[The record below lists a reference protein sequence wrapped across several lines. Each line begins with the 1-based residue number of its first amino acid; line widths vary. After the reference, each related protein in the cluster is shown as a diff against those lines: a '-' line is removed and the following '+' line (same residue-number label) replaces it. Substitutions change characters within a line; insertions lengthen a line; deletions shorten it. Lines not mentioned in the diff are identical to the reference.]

1 VTQALG
7 LGPADAAIFETFV
20 VPRYMAA
27 FGEAVLDMLDSTRA
41 PARVAHLRC
50 RTGYPDRDLAMKLTP
65 GLELHGCDS
74 SVSAIE
80 LARAKGATMPDLYT
94 DYRVQEEGYPTTL
107 PAAAFTH
114 GLTLHPSLAKEGRRA
129 LLDEFRRLLVP
140 GGQVVMAMP
149 IRGSFS
155 ELSDLLREYA
165 LKHEASD
172 VDAAV
177 TYASHLRPTM
187 EMLDEELVEAGFT
200 DVDVDVRPL
209 VLTFRSGRDFFEDP
223 STRLLVIPDYCA
235 ELPIT
240 MMNKPLF
247 YVREAIDKYWSDAA
261 FELTLQIGSVSATS
275 P

>member
-1 VTQALG
+1 MTQAFG

-27 FGEAVLDMLDSTRA
+27 FGEAALDMIDFTDA
-41 PARVAHLRC
+41 PARVAHLHC
-50 RTGYPDRDLAMKLTP
+50 RTGYPDRDLATKLRS
-65 GLELHGCDS
+65 GLELHGCDR
-74 SVSAIE
+74 SVAAIE

-94 DYRVQEEGYPTTL
+94 DYRVQEGYPTTL
-107 PAAAFTH
+107 PEGAFTH
-114 GLTLHPSLAKEGRRA
+114 ALTLHPSLAKDGRRA
-129 LLDEFRRLLVP
+129 LLEEFRRVLVP
-140 GGQVVMAMP
+140 GGQAVMAMP

-165 LKHEASD
+165 LKHEASEI
-172 VDAAV
+172 DAAV

-200 DVDVDVRPL
+200 DVDVDLRPL
-209 VLTFRSGRDFFEDP
+209 LIKFRSGRDFIEDP

-235 ELPIT
+235 ELPIA

-261 FELTLQIGSVSATS
+261 FELTLQIGSVSAIS